1 MNARL
6 REKNQKLKAQYHAL
20 LDREMLENI
29 SGIIQ
34 REKNQFIISI
44 CNGTQISVFPGIMNW
59 LKKFMMLVTQA
70 QAQILM
76 MEMITAQ

>member
-1 MNARL
+1 
-6 REKNQKLKAQYHAL
+6 
-20 LDREMLENI
+20 MLENI
-29 SGIIQ
+29 SGILQ
-34 REKNQFIISI
+34 QEKYVNQFIISI